1 MQKLIVIYEKKIRRL
16 IFAQFLYI
24 ENLVFKIV
32 IQKIMVGLLKTI
44 FVIILFYYLFKY
56 IGRLLLPVLLKKGV
70 EKMQQNQYRQYNG
83 GGDNNYQNQQ
93 EKGKVTIT
101 NSAQK
106 KRTNPSQ
113 DQGEYVDFEEIK

>member
-1 MQKLIVIYEKKIRRL
+1 
-16 IFAQFLYI
+16 
-24 ENLVFKIV
+24 
-32 IQKIMVGLLKTI
+32 MVGLLKTI

>member
-1 MQKLIVIYEKKIRRL
+1 LQKLIVIYEKKIRRL